1 MSATL
6 DLAGLDLEQQIQH
19 EWLVSNGLG
28 GYASS
33 TVAGLNTRKY
43 HGLLVASLAPPV
55 RRMVLLSR
63 VEETLFVGG
72 QMQVLST
79 AEYPGTV
86 NPSGYRLLRKFA
98 TDPYPRWAWQGEG
111 WTLGRWLR
119 LLPGRN
125 AVCLTY
131 FLLGCDQHAELA
143 VRPMLALRGIHE
155 LSFQWNG
162 RLGTTRIDPRCVR
175 VNATCRTPEVFL
187 AADAEFDAQPLWY
200 LSNIY
205 RTEIARGY
213 SGLEDLW
220 TPGVF
225 SWTLRPGQPVHF
237 VCSADR
243 VDVEQVVTEL
253 ERSDATRETWPVDP
267 TEDFTLP
274 SLRRACSAFLPS
286 PAASGAFAAV
296 PATGF
301 PWSPPSV
308 RNALAGYVGVF
319 LLNDRPDAG
328 KALLRFAADTMRD
341 GIVASELDE
350 QGDAAKYLLADSS
363 LWFAHAA
370 HAQLQA
376 EFDEPLARQVI
387 QPALL
392 RIVDRYTFG
401 TGLGLLADPLLRTHE
416 PNQPTTW
423 MNAKIGDW
431 VVTPRQGKPVEL
443 QALWY
448 NALKITEWLCRK
460 LADEFH
466 AARIAAQAEQVEMAF
481 DAAFWNEG
489 AGCLF
494 DVISDVGRDPS
505 VRPNQVLTMALAFP
519 LLRPHRWDSVI
530 RVLQGRL
537 LVPGGLRTLACDDP
551 GYRGRC
557 LGDVVARDRA
567 YHQGCAFPWLVALLA
582 RAMVRNA
589 PTSVAARDEARR
601 LLEPIIDRIENDGL
615 GLLGEFRDGDPPHAW
630 GGVVA
635 DLLNTAI
642 VSEVMAVD
650 ILQRRT
656 ISTGGPTIGVSA
668 PRPARVP

>member
-6 DLAGLDLEQQIQH
+6 DLAGLDLDQQLQH

-43 HGLLVASLAPPV
+43 HGLLVASMVPPV

-72 QMQVLST
+72 QMQALST
-79 AEYPGTV
+79 AEYPGAM
-86 NPSGYRLLRKFA
+86 NPTGYRLLRKFSN
-98 TDPYPRWAWQGEG
+98 DPYPRWAWQGDG
-111 WTLGRWLR
+111 WTVGRWLR

-125 AVCLTY
+125 TVCLSY
-131 FLLGCDQHAELA
+131 FLLGCDQPAELA
-143 VRPMLALRGIHE
+143 LRPMLALRGIHE
-155 LSFQWNG
+155 LAFQWNG
-162 RLGTTRIDPRCVR
+162 RLGATRIDPRCVR
-175 VNATCRTPEVFL
+175 VNATCRTPEVFFST
-187 AADAEFDAQPLWY
+187 DAEFDPQPHWY

-220 TPGVF
+220 TPGTF
-225 SWTLRPGQPVHF
+225 SWSMKPGKPVHF

-243 VDVEQVVTEL
+243 VDVEEVVAEL
-253 ERSDATRETWPVDP
+253 ERSDATREIWPVDP
-267 TEDFTLP
+267 AADLTLP
-274 SLRRACSAFLPS
+274 SLKRACSVFLPS
-286 PAASGAFAAV
+286 PAAVGAAV

-301 PWSPPSV
+301 PFAAPSV
-308 RNALAGYVGVF
+308 RNALAGYVGLF
-319 LLNDRPDAG
+319 LLDNRLDAG
-328 KALLRFAADTMRD
+328 AALLRFAAEHLRE
-341 GIVASELDE
+341 GLVPSELDE
-350 QGDAAKYLLADSS
+350 QTGEPKYSLADAS

-370 HAQLQA
+370 HAHLQVD
-376 EFDEPLARQVI
+376 FDEPLARGVVL
-387 QPALL
+387 PALL
-392 RIVDRYTFG
+392 RVIDRYSHG
-401 TGLGLLADPLLRTHE
+401 TRLGLSADPLLRTHE

-448 NALKITEWLCRK
+448 NALRIAAWLCEK
-460 LADEFH
+460 LGDDFH
-466 AARIAAQAEQVEMAF
+466 ANQIAAQADEVELAF
-481 DAAFWNEG
+481 ESQFWNES

-494 DVISDVGRDPS
+494 DVVSDVGRDPS
-505 VRPNQVLTMALAFP
+505 VRPNQVLTMTLAFP
-519 LLRPHRWDSVI
+519 LLRSHRWDSVI
-530 RVLQGRL
+530 RVLRDRL

-551 GYRGRC
+551 GYQGHC
-557 LGDVVARDRA
+557 HGDVVARDRA
-567 YHQGCAFPWLVALLA
+567 YHQGCAFPWLAALLA
-582 RAMVRNA
+582 RAMVRAA
-589 PTSVAARDEARR
+589 PSSVVARDEARR

-615 GLLGEFRDGDPPHAW
+615 GLLAEFRDGDAPFAW
-630 GGVVA
+630 GGATA

-650 ILQRRT
+650 ILQSRPVPAPPMT
-656 ISTGGPTIGVSA
+656 PETLPT
-668 PRPARVP
+668 RPARVS

>member
-6 DLAGLDLEQQIQH
+6 DLAGLDLDQQLQH
-19 EWLVSNGLG
+19 EWLVGNGLG

-43 HGLLVASLAPPV
+43 HGLLVASMAPPV

-72 QMQVLST
+72 QVHSLAT
-79 AEYPGTV
+79 AEYPGAI
-86 NPSGYRLLRKFA
+86 NPAGYRLLRKFA
-98 TDPYPRWAWQGEG
+98 SDPYPRWAWQGEG

-125 AVCLTY
+125 TVCLTY
-131 FLLGCDQHAELA
+131 FLLGCDQRAELS

-155 LSFQWNG
+155 LGFQWNG
-162 RLGTTRIDPRCVR
+162 RLGTTRIDSRRVR

-187 AADAEFDAQPLWY
+187 AADAEFDPQPLWY

-205 RTEIARGY
+205 RAEIARGY

-220 TPGVF
+220 TPGTL

-243 VDVEQVVTEL
+243 IEIDEVVAEL
-253 ERSDATRETWPVDP
+253 ERSDATRETWPIDP
-267 TEDFTLP
+267 TADVTLP
-274 SLRRACSAFLPS
+274 SLKRACSVFLPS
-286 PAASGAFAAV
+286 PAAGGTFAAV

-301 PWSPPSV
+301 HWAPPSI
-308 RNALAGYVGVF
+308 RSALASYVGLY
-319 LLNDRPDAG
+319 LLNDRLDSG
-328 KALLRFAADTMRD
+328 KALLRFAVDTMRD
-341 GIVASELDE
+341 GVVASDLDE
-350 QGDAAKYLLADSS
+350 QGDSPKYWLADSS

-370 HAQLQA
+370 HAHLQVD
-376 EFDEPLARQVI
+376 FDEVLARQVVL
-387 QPALL
+387 PALL

-401 TGLGLLADPLLRTHE
+401 TALGIRADPLLQTKA

-448 NALKITEWLCRK
+448 NALKIAEWLCLK
-460 LADEFH
+460 LGDEFH
-466 AARIAAQAEQVEMAF
+466 AARLNAQAEQVELAF
-481 DAAFWNEG
+481 DATFWNES

-505 VRPNQVLTMALAFP
+505 IRPNQVLTMTLAFP
-519 LLRPHRWDSVI
+519 LLRRDRWDSVI
-530 RVLQGRL
+530 RVLRERL

-551 GYRGRC
+551 GYRGHSR
-557 LGDVVARDRA
+557 GDVVSRDRA
-567 YHQGCAFPWLVALLA
+567 YHQGCAFPWLAALLA
-582 RAMVRNA
+582 RAIVRA
-589 PTSVAARDEARR
+589 VPTSVVARDEARR

-615 GLLGEFRDGDPPHAW
+615 GLLGEFRDGDPPQAW
-630 GGVVA
+630 GGVIA

-642 VSEVMAVD
+642 VSEVMAID
-650 ILQRRT
+650 ILQSLPPPAGMPIAEMPVTR
-656 ISTGGPTIGVSA
+656 GV
-668 PRPARVP
+668 RVP